1 MRIEKELEPL
11 LKIDAVLFL
20 FPVSRSSWYAG
31 IKSGIYPKPVKLG
44 PRSVAWR
51 HSDIV
56 RLLSELPREEWL

>member
-1 MRIEKELEPL
+1 MRVEKELEPL

-20 FPVSRSSWYAG
+20 FPISKSSWYSD
-31 IKSGIYPKPVKLG
+31 IKSGIYPKPVKLE

-56 RLLSELPREEWL
+56 RLLSELPSEEGL

>member
-1 MRIEKELEPL
+1 MRLKKELEPL
-11 LKIDAVLFL
+11 LKIDAVLSL
-20 FPVSRSSWYAG
+20 FPVSRSSWYTG

>member
-1 MRIEKELEPL
+1 MRLKKELESL
-11 LKIDAVLFL
+11 LKIDAVLSL
-20 FPVSRSSWYAG
+20 FPVSRSSWYTG